1 MRRLGWRFAICPLAI
16 LALLI
21 AALGESGLRAIESAA
36 VAAARVRLAGT
47 VALLEPEAR
56 AAWLAPDEARPGALA
71 AFAGT
76 AAARAGVRVTL
87 FGSSGAV
94 LADSA
99 EKLGLQSREGDRQE
113 VVAARTDEVAFALR
127 EVPYL
132 PHRVAFFARRL
143 DEGGRPLGVIR
154 VAEESDLVDGRQG
167 RFRDLVLVLGLVALI
182 AIGVVALRTARLVTR
197 PVRAITAAAT
207 ALSHGDF
214 DPQLDEDD
222 VAPFGELAGAIT
234 AVARNSRDRTEA
246 GASDRNKVLAILG
259 AMVEGVLAVDLEQR
273 VLHVNGAAQRILGLS
288 SSHPEGRRVL
298 ELARVPE
305 VHAILANVLARGR
318 EEHGEL
324 RVVGPPRD
332 RWVELH
338 ASPLRGPDQ
347 LVVGAVL
354 VLHDVTE
361 LRRLE
366 AVRRDFVANVSHELK
381 TPIAAIRGMVETV
394 LDDPEMDEALR
405 RRFLARS
412 KEQVLRLSALVSDLL
427 TLSRVESGG
436 QLREP
441 QRVDLREPVEDALA
455 HLRGIAEDK
464 GIATEAQLAED
475 ELVVLG
481 DADSLRLVAT
491 NLIDNALKYT
501 PAKGHVTVRL
511 SRGPTHAILEVK
523 DDGIGIERKHLDRI
537 FQRFYRVDQAR
548 SRELGGTGLGLSIVK
563 HVVLAHGGDVNVESS
578 PGQGSLFR
586 VRIPLA

>member
-1 MRRLGWRFAICPLAI
+1 LPRLGWRFAIGPLAI

-21 AALGESGLRAIESAA
+21 ATLGESGLRAIESAA
-36 VAAARVRLAGT
+36 AAAARVRLAGT

-71 AFAGT
+71 AFAS
-76 AAARAGVRVTL
+76 AAATRAGVRVTL

-99 EKLGLQSREGDRQE
+99 ENLGLQSREGDRLE
-113 VVAARTDEVAFALR
+113 VVAARTDKVAFALR

-132 PHRVAFFARRL
+132 PHRVAFFAQRL
-143 DEGGRPLGVIR
+143 DEGGRPFGVIR

-167 RFRDLVLVLGLVALI
+167 RFRDLVLVLGLVALL

-197 PVRAITAAAT
+197 PVRAITAAVT

-214 DPQLDEDD
+214 DPSLDEDD

-234 AVARNSRDRTEA
+234 AVARSSRDRTEA

-288 SSHPEGRRVL
+288 SSQPEGRRVL

-394 LDDPEMDEALR
+394 LDDPAMDEALR

-464 GIATEAQLAED
+464 GIATDAQLAED
-475 ELVVLG
+475 ALVVLG

-511 SRGPTHAILEVK
+511 SRGPMHAILEVK

-578 PGQGSLFR
+578 PGQGSVFR